1 MRIAVVLSDGHP
13 TGVDPKAALAA
24 DLALLAAA
32 RDRLDGITLRHGWG
46 TAPRWNPQALTT
58 AAYLS
63 GAAGPLAVTVRGLP
77 LGVRN
82 PIELAEQLATVDHAW
97 RGRSRAGLA
106 IGTPAECASH
116 GIDPASA
123 ADRFAEGLLLV
134 RSMWTDETV
143 RGTGPSYLFDEVRP
157 TLRPVQPGG
166 PPLSLAAKDGADAE
180 TAARLG
186 LGLHTE
192 FSPNGR
198 WVELVGRY
206 RAAGGS
212 GELSVTIGFGSAG
225 AGVLDRLA
233 AAGVDQ
239 VDVRVRA
246 PGADPVHVMST
257 VDQLAARGQSVRTGA
272 AAAVQ
277 PSRSINSRP

>member
-32 RDRLDGITLRHGWG
+32 RDRLDGVTLRHGWG
-46 TAPRWNPQALTT
+46 TAPRWNPQVLTT

-63 GAAGPLAVTVRGLP
+63 GAAGQLAVTVHGLP

-97 RGRSRAGLA
+97 SGRTRAGLA
-106 IGTPAECASH
+106 VGTPAECASH
-116 GIDPASA
+116 GIDPAHA
-123 ADRFAEGLLLV
+123 ADRFAEGLRLL

-143 RGTGPSYLFDEVRP
+143 RGTGPGYVFDEVRP
-157 TLRPVQPGG
+157 TLRPVQPSG

-186 LGLHTE
+186 LGLHAE
-192 FSPNGR
+192 LGPNGE
-198 WVELVGRY
+198 WEGLVGRY
-206 RAAGGS
+206 RSAGGS
-212 GELSVTIGFGSAG
+212 GELSLTIGFGATG
-225 AGVLDRLA
+225 AGELARLA

-246 PGADPVHVMST
+246 PGADPAHVMST
-257 VDQLAARGQSVRTGA
+257 VDELAARGQSVRKG
-272 AAAVQ
+272 
-277 PSRSINSRP
+277 